1 MLITKRKR
9 FSGVEGRTRGTP
21 STPAHLHICL
31 LLGNTGRTASGMF
44 IQFDLV
50 FRKVLVAKIGPF
62 QKPRETPE
70 NRSPLVCAS
79 PPQFRGKAGNWT
91 THANRGEKCP
101 TYQIIKVRE
110 HQLSSDK

>member
-1 MLITKRKR
+1 MKYTPRGLQRTIVGLVKCFQAKVLMAVIFQLQVRPDKRKR

-50 FRKVLVAKIGPF
+50 SGRFWWPK
-62 QKPRETPE
+62 
-70 NRSPLVCAS
+70 
-79 PPQFRGKAGNWT
+79 
-91 THANRGEKCP
+91 
-101 TYQIIKVRE
+101 
-110 HQLSSDK
+110 